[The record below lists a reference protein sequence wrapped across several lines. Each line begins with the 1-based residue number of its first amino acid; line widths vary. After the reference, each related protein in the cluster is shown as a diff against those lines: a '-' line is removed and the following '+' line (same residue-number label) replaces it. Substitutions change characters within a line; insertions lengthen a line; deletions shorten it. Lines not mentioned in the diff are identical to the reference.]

1 MTETTIAR
9 LFKEQVKP
17 VLGCTEPSAIA
28 LAVSTAFKTL
38 EKKAD
43 ALPQDIKKIVL
54 ALDKNVFRNAFSV
67 GIPRTDGSY
76 GIKIAAA
83 VGVFCDP
90 ALGLKLFSSFD
101 RINLPLARK
110 IAKKIKIK
118 VLPLND
124 IYIKAGIF
132 TESDSASVVIENTH
146 TGIALIKF
154 NKKKIFNNPVRKEN
168 LFSKEMKKN
177 AAAGLS
183 EIIAAAKK
191 IKSPERKLIG
201 DLIAINRRAAEYG
214 MKKKCGLSVGQ
225 LLERI
230 SGQKTII
237 GYTQSMTAAACDAR
251 MGGEDVEIMAVC
263 GSGNQG
269 IMCSVPIAAV
279 AKKLKIPQK
288 KVIEAVAISVL
299 VECKLTY
306 FQGYLTSMCGA
317 ITKAGLAASAGL
329 TYLLGGDVDRIENAM
344 KIFAADIT
352 GVICDGAKPSCS
364 LKLATSAS
372 SALKSALFSLRGM
385 TIGGTQGIIKN
396 KLVSTLKNIA
406 DINRK

>member
-1 MTETTIAR
+1 
-9 LFKEQVKP
+9 
-17 VLGCTEPSAIA
+17 
-28 LAVSTAFKTL
+28 
-38 EKKAD
+38 
-43 ALPQDIKKIVL
+43 
-54 ALDKNVFRNAFSV
+54 
-67 GIPRTDGSY
+67 
-76 GIKIAAA
+76 
-83 VGVFCDP
+83 
-90 ALGLKLFSSFD
+90 
-101 RINLPLARK
+101 
-110 IAKKIKIK
+110 
-118 VLPLND
+118 
-124 IYIKAGIF
+124 
-132 TESDSASVVIENTH
+132 
-146 TGIALIKF
+146 
-154 NKKKIFNNPVRKEN
+154 
-168 LFSKEMKKN
+168 MKKN
-177 AAAGLS
+177 AVSGLS

-329 TYLLGGDVDRIENAM
+329 TYLLGGDIDRIENAM
-344 KIFAADIT
+344 KIFVADIT